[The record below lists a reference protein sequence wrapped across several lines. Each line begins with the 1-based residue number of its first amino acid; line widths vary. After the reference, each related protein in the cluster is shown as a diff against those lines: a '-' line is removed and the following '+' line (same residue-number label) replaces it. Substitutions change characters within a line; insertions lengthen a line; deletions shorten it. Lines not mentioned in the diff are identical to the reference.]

1 MKIRFLS
8 LALIAVLLAIG
19 KPATAYPTAAELQS
33 RIMGVHTLVSVT
45 FVYENGTRSDPY
57 GPSVKGQFMAT
68 KDRFSFQIMGE
79 RPKFAASNRWAG
91 TPEENAADIRATESI
106 FGTYTIDAPSQS
118 IVLHMERAIFPN
130 WDGTDRAY
138 VMTVNGNNLEMV
150 GPRTPSPQGF
160 FQPHLLWANP

>member
-1 MKIRFLS
+1 MNARLTFLAVFAIT
-8 LALIAVLLAIG
+8 LASVGRAS
-19 KPATAYPTAAELQS
+19 AYPSASELQNA
-33 RIMGVHTLVSVT
+33 IMGAHTLVSVT

-57 GPSVKGQFMAT
+57 GPGVKGEFTAT

-79 RPKFAASNRWAG
+79 RPKFAASNRWSG
-91 TPEENAADIRATESI
+91 TAEENAADIRATESI
-106 FGTYTIDAPSQS
+106 FGTYTIDAASQS

-138 VMTVNGNNLEMV
+138 TMVLHGNQIEMV

-160 FQPHLLWANP
+160 FQPHLLWQ